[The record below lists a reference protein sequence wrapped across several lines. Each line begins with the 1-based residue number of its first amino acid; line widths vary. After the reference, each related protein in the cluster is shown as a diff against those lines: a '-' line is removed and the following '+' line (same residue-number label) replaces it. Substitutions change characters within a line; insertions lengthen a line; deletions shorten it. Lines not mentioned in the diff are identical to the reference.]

1 MALEDIAMFRTIPN
15 SLVFYPSDAVSME
28 RATELAAQQH
38 GIAFIRTSRPTFPV
52 IYAND
57 EKFAVGQ
64 AKVVRKTGG
73 EAILLIGAGVTLHE
87 ALTAAD
93 VLNAKHEIKARVI
106 DPFTIKPLDV
116 ATIRKNAL
124 ECGGRV
130 VTVEDHYPEGGLG
143 EAVTSALANDAVRVK
158 ILAVR
163 DIPRSGP
170 PNALIDKYG
179 IGAKA
184 IVEAV
189 LNFN

>member
-1 MALEDIAMFRTIPN
+1 MFRTIPN

-28 RATELAAQQH
+28 RATEIAAQSH

-57 EKFAVGQ
+57 EKFAAGQ

-73 EAILLIGAGVTLHE
+73 EQVLLIGAGVTLHE

-93 VLNAKHEIKARVI
+93 ELAAKHQIKARVI
-106 DPFTIKPLDV
+106 DPFTIKPID
-116 ATIRKNAL
+116 AQTIRTNAL
-124 ECGGRV
+124 ECGSRV

-143 EAVTSALANDAVRVK
+143 EAVASALASDANIKVK

-170 PNALIDKYG
+170 PKDLIEKYG

-189 LNFN
+189 LNFK